1 MKFKGVSR
9 SCELISQFFIRW
21 WWCIIIIIYYYPPL
35 LILLLAVL
43 LVVVVIKNQIKKKEE
58 TTQYKSLTRSI
69 GKNAVVSYFIVV
81 TSISNLLFFLH
92 VHFTTAEKNMFVC
105 VSSSIRKS
113 TTMI

>member
-69 GKNAVVSYFIVV
+69 GKNAVVSYFIV
-81 TSISNLLFFLH
+81 TSISNFVVFACALLLYYSRK
-92 VHFTTAEKNMFVC
+92 EYVC
-105 VSSSIRKS
+105 IRKS

>member
-1 MKFKGVSR
+1 MYYF
-9 SCELISQFFIRW
+9 
-21 WWCIIIIIYYYPPL
+21 IIIYYYPPL

-81 TSISNLLFFLH
+81 TSISNFVVFACALLLYYSRK
-92 VHFTTAEKNMFVC
+92 EYVC
-105 VSSSIRKS
+105 IRKS